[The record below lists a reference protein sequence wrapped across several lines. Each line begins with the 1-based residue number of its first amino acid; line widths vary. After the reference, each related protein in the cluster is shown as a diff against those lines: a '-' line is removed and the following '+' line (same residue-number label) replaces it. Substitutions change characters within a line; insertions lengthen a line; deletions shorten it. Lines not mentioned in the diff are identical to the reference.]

1 MERGKSVKDYRE
13 SLSAREA
20 RILSDLSYRGK
31 GIFTL
36 EDIRE
41 YGGKPG
47 KLLYNLSRK
56 NWILKIKR
64 GLYMIA
70 PLDAGELG
78 ARSYTVHSFAVAS
91 HLVDPYYIGYW
102 SALNYHGLT
111 EQTSPAVYIVTTRPW
126 KRKRIL
132 DIDFVFVTVR
142 ERKMFGTT
150 EVKVENSRVRI
161 STPEKTI
168 VDCLDH
174 PEHCGGIEEAA
185 KAIYF
190 EHKNLDLKKITGMA
204 ENMGNRT
211 ILKRLG
217 YLLER
222 LGIHEYSD
230 LLAGLKISE
239 GYSCLDP
246 KLPKRGK
253 INERW
258 KLRVNVRINHDRWTR

>member
-1 MERGKSVKDYRE
+1 LIKKYRE
-13 SLSAREA
+13 SLSKREA
-20 RILSDLSYRGK
+20 RILSGLSHRGK

-36 EDIRE
+36 KDMKE
-41 YGGKPG
+41 YDEKT
-47 KLLYNLSRK
+47 KSLLYNLSKK
-56 NWILKIKR
+56 NWILRIKK

-70 PLDAGELG
+70 PLEAGELG
-78 ARSYTVHSFAVAS
+78 ARSHTVHSFVLAS
-91 HLVDPYYIGYW
+91 HLVDPYYISHW

-111 EQTSPAVYIVTTRPW
+111 EQTPPAVYITTTKPRN
-126 KRKRIL
+126 RKKIL
-132 DIDFVFVTVR
+132 DIEFVFVTVP

-150 EVKVENSRVRI
+150 EVKVENSSVKI

-174 PEHCGGIEEAA
+174 PEHCGGIEGVA

-190 EHKNLDLKKITGMA
+190 EHRDLDFKKTVEMVGK
-204 ENMGNRT
+204 MGNRT
-211 ILKRLG
+211 IVKRLG

-222 LGIHEYSD
+222 LGLHEHD
-230 LLAGLKISE
+230 GLLTRLEVSK
-239 GYSCLDP
+239 GYSRLDP

-258 KLRVNVRINHDRWTR
+258 KLRVNIEIDPVQWAR